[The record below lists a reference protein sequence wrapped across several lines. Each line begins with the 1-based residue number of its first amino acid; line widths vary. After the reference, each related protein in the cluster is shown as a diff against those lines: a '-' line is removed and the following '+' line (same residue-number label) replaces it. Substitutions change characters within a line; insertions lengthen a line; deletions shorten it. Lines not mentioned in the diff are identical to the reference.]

1 MNCNICNEKAGFLR
15 TMCCDCIRKIV
26 EVFDNLPETE
36 RNNMYLMSLSEH
48 SDIAKI
54 IRKWGLEQEYSI
66 EEKIMKEL
74 EQTK

>member
-1 MNCNICNEKAGFLR
+1 MNCNICNGKAGFLR
-15 TMCCDCIRKIV
+15 AMCCDCIRKIV

-36 RNNMYLMSLSEH
+36 RNNLYLMSLSEH

-54 IRKWGLEQEYSI
+54 IRKWGLEQEYSV

-74 EQTK
+74 EQNK